1 MNIKEKAKKFAIK
14 AHMGQVRKSEP
25 DKPMIMH
32 PISVGT
38 MLEEYGYDDQVVAA
52 GYLHDVV
59 EDTKYTIE
67 DIEKEFG
74 KEIADLVMG
83 ASEPDKS
90 LSWEERKKH
99 TIEETKTLP
108 LRNKLI
114 VCADKINNLE
124 DMMIIFERNGKKDF
138 SAFKRGE
145 KDQKWYFTNVY
156 ESLINNEDK
165 DLPIF
170 KRLKNVI
177 EIVFEDKEDT
187 SNNNIE
193 SKKIHARIMELEKL
207 KSLCKL
213 SKPFIIEM
221 SNIANISNN
230 LYNCFSENEFDTI
243 IINDKDKELNNQ
255 LQTVI
260 KSNPEIIII
269 NDTNNNIIS
278 KERIDILITTSS
290 QNNLNNK
297 VSTIINSDT
306 NEIEMIMKILISMR
320 KKYIEEFKEKYN
332 LN

>member
-1 MNIKEKAKKFAIK
+1 MNTKEKAKKFAIK

-32 PISVGT
+32 PISVGM

-74 KEIADLVMG
+74 QEIANLVMG

-124 DMMIIFERNGKKDF
+124 DMMVIFERNGKKDF

-177 EIVFEDKEDT
+177 EMVFEDKEDT

-193 SKKIHARIMELEKL
+193 SKKIYARKIELKKL

-221 SNIANISNN
+221 FDISIAND
-230 LYNCFSENEFDTI
+230 LYKFFSENEFDTI

-255 LQTVI
+255 LQTAI

-278 KERIDILITTSS
+278 EETIDVLITTSS
-290 QNNLNNK
+290 QNNLNSK

-306 NEIEMIMKILISMR
+306 NEIEIIMKILISMR

>member
-1 MNIKEKAKKFAIK
+1 MNIKEKSKKFAIK

-32 PISVGT
+32 PISVGM

-74 KEIADLVMG
+74 QEIANLVMG

-177 EIVFEDKEDT
+177 EMVFEDKEDT

-193 SKKIHARIMELEKL
+193 SKKIYARKIELKKL

-221 SNIANISNN
+221 FDISIAND
-230 LYNCFSENEFDTI
+230 LYKFFSENEFDTI

-255 LQTVI
+255 LQTAI

-278 KERIDILITTSS
+278 EERIDVLITTSS
-290 QNNLNNK
+290 QNNLNSK

>member
-1 MNIKEKAKKFAIK
+1 MNTKEKAKKFAIK

-32 PISVGT
+32 PISVGM

-74 KEIADLVMG
+74 QEIANLVMG

-124 DMMIIFERNGKKDF
+124 DMMVIFERNGKKDF

-177 EIVFEDKEDT
+177 EMVFEDKEDT

-193 SKKIHARIMELEKL
+193 SKKIYARKIELKKL

-221 SNIANISNN
+221 FDISIAND
-230 LYNCFSENEFDTI
+230 LYKFFSENEFDTI

-255 LQTVI
+255 LQTAI

-278 KERIDILITTSS
+278 EERIDVLITTSS
-290 QNNLNNK
+290 QNNLNSK

-306 NEIEMIMKILISMR
+306 NEIEIIMKILISMR

>member
-1 MNIKEKAKKFAIK
+1 MNTKEKAKKFAIK

-32 PISVGT
+32 PISVGM

-74 KEIADLVMG
+74 QEIANLVMG

-124 DMMIIFERNGKKDF
+124 DMMVIFERNGKKDF

-177 EIVFEDKEDT
+177 EMVFEDKEDT
-187 SNNNIE
+187 SNYNIE
-193 SKKIHARIMELEKL
+193 SKKIYARKIELKKL

-221 SNIANISNN
+221 FDISIAND
-230 LYNCFSENEFDTI
+230 LYKFFSENEFDTI

-255 LQTVI
+255 LQTAI

-278 KERIDILITTSS
+278 EETIDVLITTSS
-290 QNNLNNK
+290 QNNLNSK

-306 NEIEMIMKILISMR
+306 NEIEIIMKILISMR

>member
-32 PISVGT
+32 PISVGM

-74 KEIADLVMG
+74 QEIANLVMG

-177 EIVFEDKEDT
+177 EIVFEEKEDI

-193 SKKIHARIMELEKL
+193 SKKIHARKIELKKL

-221 SNIANISNN
+221 FDISIANN
-230 LYNCFSENEFDTI
+230 LYKFFSENEFDTV
-243 IINDKDKELNNQ
+243 IINDKAEKLNNH

-278 KERIDILITTSS
+278 EERIDVLITTSS
-290 QNNLNNK
+290 QNNLNSK

>member
-32 PISVGT
+32 PISVGM

-74 KEIADLVMG
+74 QEIANLVMG

-99 TIEETKTLP
+99 TIEETKILP

-177 EIVFEDKEDT
+177 EIVFEEKEDI

-193 SKKIHARIMELEKL
+193 SKKIHARKIELKKL

-221 SNIANISNN
+221 FDISIANN
-230 LYNCFSENEFDTI
+230 LYKFFSENEFDTV
-243 IINDKDKELNNQ
+243 IINDKAEKLNNH
-255 LQTVI
+255 LQTVF

-278 KERIDILITTSS
+278 EERIDVLITTSS
-290 QNNLNNK
+290 QNNLNSK

>member
-32 PISVGT
+32 PISVGM
-38 MLEEYGYDDQVVAA
+38 MLEEYRYDDQVVAA

-124 DMMIIFERNGKKDF
+124 DMMVIFERNGKKDF

-177 EIVFEDKEDT
+177 EMVFEDKEDT

-193 SKKIHARIMELEKL
+193 SKKIYARKIELKKL

-221 SNIANISNN
+221 FDISIAND
-230 LYNCFSENEFDTI
+230 LYKFFSENEFDTI

-255 LQTVI
+255 LQTAI

-278 KERIDILITTSS
+278 EERIDVLITTSS
-290 QNNLNNK
+290 QNNLNSK

>member
-32 PISVGT
+32 PISVGM
-38 MLEEYGYDDQVVAA
+38 MLEEYGYNDQVVAA

-74 KEIADLVMG
+74 QEIANLVMG

-124 DMMIIFERNGKKDF
+124 DMMVIFERNGKKDF

-177 EIVFEDKEDT
+177 EIVFEEKEDI

-193 SKKIHARIMELEKL
+193 SKKIHARKIELKKL

-221 SNIANISNN
+221 FDISIANN
-230 LYNCFSENEFDTI
+230 LYKFFSENEFDTI

-255 LQTVI
+255 LQTAI

-278 KERIDILITTSS
+278 EERIDVLITTSS
-290 QNNLNNK
+290 QNNLNSK

>member
-32 PISVGT
+32 PISVGM
-38 MLEEYGYDDQVVAA
+38 MLEEYGYNDQVVAA

-177 EIVFEDKEDT
+177 EIVFEEKEDI

-193 SKKIHARIMELEKL
+193 SKKIHARKIELKKL

-221 SNIANISNN
+221 FDISIAND
-230 LYNCFSENEFDTI
+230 LYKFFSENEFDTI

-255 LQTVI
+255 LQTAI

-278 KERIDILITTSS
+278 EERIDVLITTSS
-290 QNNLNNK
+290 QNNLNSK